1 MFTNPFI
8 FWESSVG
15 QSAHLWPQR
24 HGSGGWPLLVE
35 ILLPSSTYQRDGGW
49 HLPNAV
55 FPFLMT
61 ITAKKKKKILGF
73 TSLPWIAGF
82 KRIVWVCCDAR
93 GEGTLGLLGVC
104 GSHVSVLAW
113 HLTVKISYSETYLR
127 EFFSEYGESWRS
139 EFFAFQVSHAF
150 WRARFDLWLRTGTT
164 TLTNLTFPAFVLIP
178 LVVVT
183 LSGCNS
189 SYGGL
194 ADSVTARH
202 PPLLLLLSLHQ
213 YLGTEMLVLGSMCTM
228 RFLESFTEVID

>member
-1 MFTNPFI
+1 MFTNTFI
-8 FWESSVG
+8 FWESSLG

-35 ILLPSSTYQRDGGW
+35 IPPPSSPYQRDGGW

-55 FPFLMT
+55 SPFLMT
-61 ITAKKKKKILGF
+61 ITAKKKKTFGVYKSALDCR
-73 TSLPWIAGF
+73 LQEN
-82 KRIVWVCCDAR
+82 C
-93 GEGTLGLLGVC
+93 LGLLWCKRWRDTGFVRC
-104 GSHVSVLAW
+104 PWQSCISSC
-113 HLTVKISYSETYLR
+113 LTPDSPNKLLWNLPERAFLWI
-127 EFFSEYGESWRS
+127 WRILEGWLLCFPS
-139 EFFAFQVSHAF
+139 FYVF
-150 WRARFDLWLRTGTT
+150 WRARFDLWLQTGTT

-194 ADSVTARH
+194 ADSITARH

-213 YLGTEMLVLGSMCTM
+213 YLGTEMLVLGSMCTT
-228 RFLESFTEVID
+228 RFWESFTEVID

>member
-1 MFTNPFI
+1 
-8 FWESSVG
+8 
-15 QSAHLWPQR
+15 
-24 HGSGGWPLLVE
+24 
-35 ILLPSSTYQRDGGW
+35 
-49 HLPNAV
+49 
-55 FPFLMT
+55 MT
-61 ITAKKKKKILGF
+61 ITAKKKQLLGF

-93 GEGTLGLLGVC
+93 GEGTLGLLGVR

-113 HLTVKISYSETYLR
+113 HLTVQISYSETYLR
-127 EFFSEYGESWRS
+127 ELFSEYGESWRA

-150 WRARFDLWLRTGTT
+150 WRAPFDLWLQTGTT
-164 TLTNLTFPAFVLIP
+164 ALTNLTFPAFVLIP

-194 ADSVTARH
+194 ADSITARH

-213 YLGTEMLVLGSMCTM
+213 YLGTEMLVLGSMCTT
-228 RFLESFTEVID
+228 RFWESFTEVID